1 MLSLHQTCSIKIE
14 YQNMNFNILRN
25 RYHVIKPLSSG
36 GFGETFLAEDWD
48 LPAHPI
54 CVVKRFQPQSNN
66 AFVLQQGKRLFNQ
79 EAEILHR
86 LGNHDQIPRLLA
98 HFEEN
103 GEFYLVEEFVEGEV
117 LSKELIS
124 GSRLAENEVIKL
136 LRDVFEVLAFVHS
149 QGAIHRDIKPANLIR
164 RKSDG
169 KIVLID
175 FGAVKEIGVLTVSNH
190 GQVMSTIMIGTP
202 GYMPDEQANGKPR
215 FSSDVYGV
223 GVIAIQALTGLNPDP
238 SFGGLPEDSQGEIS
252 WRNLVAVSGGLAD
265 VIDKMVR
272 KDYRQRYVSA
282 VEVLPVLDGLVGA
295 KNLAPTLV
303 SLAPTLASPQVSKLA
318 FSMTSLL
325 KWPRDH
331 KMTFVG
337 ICLAF
342 LGIVVAVF
350 VPEIRR
356 IIRLDKTGDEVVSY
370 EGDGIKVKYPEK
382 WEKQFS
388 QGGILGNQV
397 VFVSPKEGKDDKF
410 QESVSL
416 SVISHVPASKFY
428 ENLRKERKDETGE
441 ILPKVPQTTTLAKG
455 EANSVVS
462 EDVKDKVKREYVW
475 REVNGKLYVLIY
487 QAESG
492 EFSNYEPKFD
502 KIKDS
507 LEIR

>member
-1 MLSLHQTCSIKIE
+1 MSLHETCSIKIE
-14 YQNMNFNILRN
+14 YQNMNLSILRN

-124 GSRLAENEVIKL
+124 GSRWAENEVIKL

-169 KIVLID
+169 KMVLID

-190 GQVMSTIMIGTP
+190 GQVMTTIIIGTP

-215 FSSDVYGV
+215 FSSDVYAV

-238 SFGGLPEDSQGEIS
+238 NFGGFPEDAVTGEIS
-252 WRNLVAVSGGLAD
+252 WRNLVAVSSNLAD

-282 VEVLPVLDGLVGA
+282 VEVLPMLDGLVGA
-295 KNLAPTLV
+295 KNLAPTLA
-303 SLAPTLASPQVSKLA
+303 SGAPTLLPTQVSKPP
-318 FSMTSLL
+318 FSIMSLF
-325 KWPRDH
+325 KWPR
-331 KMTFVG
+331 MAFAG

-342 LGIVVAVF
+342 LGIVVVVF
-350 VPEIRR
+350 VPEIRKGIGLEKR
-356 IIRLDKTGDEVVSY
+356 GDEVVVY
-370 EGDGIKVKYPEK
+370 EGNGIKVKYPEK
-382 WEKQFS
+382 WDKQVS
-388 QGGILGNQV
+388 PGGILGNEV
-397 VFVSPKEGKDDKF
+397 VFVSPKDGKDDKF
-410 QESVSL
+410 QETVSL
-416 SVISHVPASKFY
+416 SVISNMPASKFY
-428 ENLRKERKDETGE
+428 ENLRKERQEESGE

-487 QAESG
+487 VAESG
-492 EFSNYEPKFD
+492 EFSNYEPKFE

>member
-1 MLSLHQTCSIKIE
+1 MILQ
-14 YQNMNFNILRN
+14 ILRG

-54 CVVKRFQPQSNN
+54 CVVKRFQPQSNS
-66 AFVLQQGKRLFNQ
+66 AFVLEQGARLFNQ

-117 LSKELIS
+117 LSNALVS
-124 GSRLAENEVIKL
+124 GGRWAENEVIKL

-149 QGAIHRDIKPANLIR
+149 QGVIHRDIKPANLIR

-175 FGAVKEIGVLTVSNH
+175 FGAVKEIGGLTVSNQ
-190 GQVMSTIMIGTP
+190 GQVMSTIMIGTS

-215 FSSDVYGV
+215 FSSDVYAV

-238 SFGGLPEDSQGEIS
+238 SFGGFPEDAVTGEIS
-252 WRNLVAVSGGLAD
+252 WRNLVPVSGNLGD
-265 VIDKMVR
+265 VIDKMVC

-282 VEVLPVLDGLVGA
+282 VEVVAMLDALVGA
-295 KNLAPTLV
+295 KNQAPTLV
-303 SLAPTLASPQVSKLA
+303 SAVPTLPSTQVSKPP
-318 FSMTSLL
+318 FSIMSLL

-331 KMTFVG
+331 KMAFAGLCLAVVG
-337 ICLAF
+337 ILVTLF
-342 LGIVVAVF
+342 ET
-350 VPEIRR
+350 EIKRS
-356 IIRLDKTGDEVVSY
+356 IGLEKTGDEVVSY

-382 WEKQFS
+382 WEKQVY
-388 QGGILGNQV
+388 QGGFYGNGV
-397 VFVSPKEGKDDKF
+397 VFVSPKDGKDDKF
-410 QESVSL
+410 PERVALQ
-416 SVISHVPASKFY
+416 VISNQSASKFY
-428 ENLRKERKDETGE
+428 ENLRKERQEEIGE

-462 EDVKDKVKREYVW
+462 EDRKDQVKSQYVW
-475 REVNGKLYVLIY
+475 REVNGKLYVLTY
-487 QAESG
+487 AAESG
-492 EFSNYEPKFD
+492 EFSNYQPKFE

>member
-1 MLSLHQTCSIKIE
+1 
-14 YQNMNFNILRN
+14 MNSNILRN

-66 AFVLQQGKRLFNQ
+66 TFVLQQGKRLFNQ

-103 GEFYLVEEFVEGEV
+103 GEFYLVEEFIEGEV
-117 LSKELIS
+117 LSKELIY
-124 GSRLAENEVIKL
+124 GSRWAENDVIKL
-136 LRDVFEVLAFVHS
+136 LQDVFEVLAFVHS

-190 GQVMSTIMIGTP
+190 GQVMSTIIIGTP

-215 FSSDVYGV
+215 FSSDVYAV

-238 SFGGLPEDSQGEIS
+238 NLGGFPEDAVTGEFS
-252 WRNLVAVSGGLAD
+252 WRNLVAVSGNLAD

-272 KDYRQRYVSA
+272 KDYRDRDVSA
-282 VEVLPVLDGLVGA
+282 VEVLPMLQTILQQPMSPTIPSPPPSNSQPKSFMGKFKKFIKYTKIFLELIAAIGA
-295 KNLAPTLV
+295 V
-303 SLAPTLASPQVSKLA
+303 SGVIFGIK
-318 FSMTSLL
+318 
-325 KWPRDH
+325 
-331 KMTFVG
+331 TFVD
-337 ICLAF
+337 LPKTYEDAT
-342 LGIVVAVF
+342 LGVK
-350 VPEIRR
+350 
-356 IIRLDKTGDEVVSY
+356 L
-370 EGDGIKVKYPEK
+370 KYPEK
-382 WEKQFS
+382 WDQQVF
-388 QGGILGNQV
+388 QNAILGNQV

-416 SVISHVPASKFY
+416 SVTSNMPASKFY
-428 ENLRKERKDETGE
+428 ETLRKQVKDETGE
-441 ILPKVPQTTTLAKG
+441 ILPKEPQTTKLAKG
-455 EANSVVS
+455 EANLVVS
-462 EDVKDKVKREYVW
+462 EDRKDQVKRQYVW

-487 QAESG
+487 AAETG
-492 EFSNYEPKFD
+492 EFSNYEPKFE

-507 LEIR
+507 LEIP